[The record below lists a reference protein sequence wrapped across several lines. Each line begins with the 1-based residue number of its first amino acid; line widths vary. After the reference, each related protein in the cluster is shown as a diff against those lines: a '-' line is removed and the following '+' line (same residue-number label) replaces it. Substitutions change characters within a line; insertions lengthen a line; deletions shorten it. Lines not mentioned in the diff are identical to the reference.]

1 VPILSSMKIKDFDEL
16 YSIVL
21 DITPPWRI
29 AQVRLLRAKGEVHI
43 EVDYAEDGVHPCPVC
58 GKACRRRDTRQRSWR
73 HLDTCQFKTFV
84 KAFIP
89 RVQCPTH
96 GVKQLP
102 VPWSEPG
109 SRFTMLFEAWA
120 IDWLQEASIL
130 AVSRLLDLS
139 WDQVDGIQR
148 RAVARGQARKKRQP
162 VRRIGVDETS
172 FQKRYEYVTVVS
184 DQENSRVLYVGD
196 GHKKSTLDR
205 FYEGLGADRRKSIE
219 TVAMDMWDPY
229 IDSTLE
235 HVPDAVDKICYD
247 KFHVAKHLGEAVDQ
261 IRRQEHRALMK
272 DGDDILKGTKYY
284 WLQNPRNMT
293 VRRRRELGDLRS
305 ANLQTGRGWSL
316 KATAMDLW
324 HYSTRGWA
332 KKAWR
337 WWIGWAMRSRLEPM
351 KKVARMVRNH
361 LNGILNA
368 IIHKVTNAG
377 SESINSKIQ
386 WIKRQACGFRNRSR
400 FRTAIFFHCG
410 GLDLYP
416 R

>member
-1 VPILSSMKIKDFDEL
+1 MKIKNFEEL

-29 AQVRLLRAKGEVHI
+29 AQVRILGAKGEIHI

-58 GKACRRRDTRQRSWR
+58 SKACRRRDTRQRSWR

-89 RVQCPTH
+89 RVQCPKH

-148 RAVARGQARKKRQP
+148 RAVARGQARRKRKP
-162 VRRIGVDETS
+162 VRRIGVDETA
-172 FQKRYEYVTVVS
+172 FQKRYEYVTVVT
-184 DQENSRVLYVGD
+184 DQEKSRVLYVGD

-235 HVPDAVDKICYD
+235 HVPGAAEKICYD

-272 DGDDILKGTKYY
+272 DGDDILKGTKYH

-351 KKVARMVRNH
+351 KKVARMVRDH
-361 LNGILNA
+361 LDGILNA

-377 SESINSKIQ
+377 SEAINSKIQ